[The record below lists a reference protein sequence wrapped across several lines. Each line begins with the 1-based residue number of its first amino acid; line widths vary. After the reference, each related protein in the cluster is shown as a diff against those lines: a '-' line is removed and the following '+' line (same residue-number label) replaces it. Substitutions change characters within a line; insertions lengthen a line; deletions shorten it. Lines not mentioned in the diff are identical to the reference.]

1 MDSFL
6 TYVPLISVAILAG
19 LFVMA
24 LANFSTVRKNMRTNA
39 MKEFEMS
46 SRYILA

>member
-6 TYVPLISVAILAG
+6 TYVPIISVAILAG

-24 LANFSTVRKNMRTNA
+24 LTNFSTIRKNMRMQSEA
-39 MKEFEMS
+39 ADIF
-46 SRYILA
+46 